1 MVTERV
7 MEESEL
13 RGGRAPYRNMLSER
27 EMKSLTA
34 VCDTLLPSL
43 DVSQLKD
50 ESLKTFYRTS
60 ASMLGV
66 PEHVGGMLSSR
77 IHHPQK
83 GLLRWGLWLLSTWYG
98 TLFLSGTKSM
108 SRQFPYF
115 RSFPSVPSHVREE
128 ILLSWSLSS
137 FFLFNMLFKCL
148 KYIALRSF
156 FTLVNEKSENPSWKA
171 LGYCGPDPNFVNQEE
186 DLLSPLSESI
196 VDWGNPTEVIFET
209 LQKKGF
215 QVTTTSPSSTPSATI
230 HCDAVVV
237 GSGSGGG
244 VIAGVLAKAGY
255 KVVVLEKGE
264 YYPKNRLSLLEGPT
278 LDNMYDGSGFMAT
291 DDVGVVVLAGS
302 TLGGGST
309 INWSASLRT
318 PNHVVDEWRYVH
330 GLHDPFGGKAYDRA
344 LDAVCDRMGVQSNV
358 DEEGLNNAV
367 LRSGCIKL
375 GYPVMHVPCNAPRD
389 HYCGWCH
396 LGCKDGRKKGTAETW
411 LADMAESG
419 NGVIFPKCEALRVV
433 HEKAEGRIKGRKAR
447 GVVFKHE
454 NHATFLVESKVT
466 VVACGALR
474 TPGLLKRSGLKNK
487 NIGRNLRLHPVVMA
501 WGYFPPTTTTEEVK
515 GMKKNCYEGGIITSM
530 STVVSNF
537 ETTGY
542 GAVIQTPSLHPG
554 LFSVMMPWMSGA
566 DFKDRMTRF
575 SRTVH
580 VFALARD
587 GGEGGAVDLARG
599 TMTYELDER
608 EEVSLQR
615 GLEKMLRILVAAGA
629 EEIGTHHFTGERL
642 MNVKKASEDELER
655 FVKEVSGKKLRN
667 WSAQICSAHQMGS
680 CRMGVEVG
688 RSAVDQRGETWE
700 VEGLFVGDASVLP
713 TALGV
718 NPMVTVQAIA
728 YCTAQSVLDVL
739 RSAG

>member
-1 MVTERV
+1 

-13 RGGRAPYRNMLSER
+13 RGGRAPYPNMLSER

-34 VCDTLLPSL
+34 ICDTLLPSL

-66 PEHVGGMLSSR
+66 PEH
-77 IHHPQK
+77 
-83 GLLRWGLWLLSTWYG
+83 
-98 TLFLSGTKSM
+98 
-108 SRQFPYF
+108 FPYF

-148 KYIALRSF
+148 KYITLRSF
-156 FTLVNEKSENPSWKA
+156 FTLVNEKNENPSWKA

-186 DLLSPLSESI
+186 EIFNPLSESI
-196 VDWGNPTEVIFET
+196 VDLGNPTEVIFKT

-215 QVTTTSPSSTPSATI
+215 QVTTTSPSSTPSVTI

-264 YYPKNRLSLLEGPT
+264 YYPKNQLSLLEGPT

-302 TLGGGST
+302 TVGGGST

-318 PNHVVDEWRYVH
+318 PDHVVDEWRYVH
-330 GLHDPFGGKAYDRA
+330 GLHNPFGGKAYDRA

-358 DEEGLNNAV
+358 DEEDLNNAV
-367 LRSGCIKL
+367 LRSGCVKL
-375 GYPVMHVPCNAPRD
+375 GYPVMHVPRNAPPD
-389 HYCGWCH
+389 HFCGWCH

-433 HEKAEGRIKGRKAR
+433 HEKGEGRIKGRKAR
-447 GVVFKHE
+447 GVVFKHD

-501 WGYFPPTTTTEEVK
+501 WGYFPLPTTTTEEVK

-554 LFSVMMPWMSGA
+554 LFS
-566 DFKDRMTRF
+566 DDRF

-587 GGEGGAVDLARG
+587 GGGEGGAVDLARG
-599 TMTYELDER
+599 TMTYKLDER
-608 EEVSLQR
+608 EERV
-615 GLEKMLRILVAAGA
+615 GEDA
-629 EEIGTHHFTGERL
+629 EDTGGGGGGGDRDAPLHGGRL

-680 CRMGVEVG
+680 CRMGVEAG